1 MQIDN
6 CYELAGFSGE
16 IYKFLLHPRIA
27 TPSRVP
33 GVYLL
38 TRWDG
43 ERHRPVKCG
52 ATADLA
58 RTIAALPATADWT
71 HLGLLYATGPIR
83 RASIVDDLYA
93 NPDHHWAAT
102 TRELLHAVRKSSTL
116 AHADR

>member
-6 CYELAGFSGE
+6 CYELVGFSGE
-16 IYKFLLHPRIA
+16 IYKFLLHPRIE
-27 TPSRVP
+27 TLSRVP

-43 ERHRPVKCG
+43 ERHQPAQCG

-58 RTIAALPATADWT
+58 RTIAALPPGADWT

-93 NPDHHWAAT
+93 NADHHWAAT
-102 TRELLHAVRKSSTL
+102 TREPLHAGRKNSTR